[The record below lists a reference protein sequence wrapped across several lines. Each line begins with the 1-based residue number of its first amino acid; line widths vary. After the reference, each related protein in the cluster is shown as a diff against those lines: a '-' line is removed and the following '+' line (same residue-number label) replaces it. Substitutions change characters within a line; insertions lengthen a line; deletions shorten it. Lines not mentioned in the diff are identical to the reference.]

1 MKSPKTKSPR
11 RKSSYSTSLAQE
23 DFTMDPTS
31 RRRSSFVTSWADDD
45 DDALTTTR
53 AARRRQYSWGP
64 VGEAGFRD
72 SIRSAS
78 SRSPVSHHECK
89 LDFRLVCI
97 NPHALFTIPAIHLF
111 NDWLCKYLHDR
122 PVEWIVTID
131 V

>member
-1 MKSPKTKSPR
+1 
-11 RKSSYSTSLAQE
+11 
-23 DFTMDPTS
+23 MDPTS
-31 RRRSSFVTSWADDD
+31 RRRSSYVTTWAEDD

-89 LDFRLVCI
+89 LDCQLARMTS
-97 NPHALFTIPAIHLF
+97 HALLTCSRVF
-111 NDWLCKYLHDR
+111 R
-122 PVEWIVTID
+122 
-131 V
+131 